1 MESNVMK
8 KCQFCKEDI
17 LFEAEVCKYCNRSQ
31 IDNEKVD
38 KIIDDL
44 SQKKYR
50 TIFMITVFIA
60 FSYSWWMSI
69 IAIIIIIVISALIS
83 VKLSNLSM
91 LKLLE
96 KHKSYMKFN
105 IIRNIGYYL
114 VWTFIIFWFL
124 GTYVYK

>member
-1 MESNVMK
+1 LDNFYYFCYDDNLLLIKYTIKMMESNVMK

-60 FSYSWWMSI
+60 FSYSWWMSS
-69 IAIIIIIVISALIS
+69 IAIISIIVISALIW
-83 VKLSNLSM
+83 KI
-91 LKLLE
+91 E
-96 KHKSYMKFN
+96 
-105 IIRNIGYYL
+105 
-114 VWTFIIFWFL
+114 
-124 GTYVYK
+124 